1 MPIDINTFRT
11 MSANAD
17 GANLL
22 YVEDG
27 NLKSTTAAKSG
38 GSAAF
43 EEFKAATNAFLDSYK
58 AHYGAALGQMARNT
72 LQEYAEMGRPL
83 SVSVVSQLIKVA
95 DDSKGSRTCVKVGDA
110 VVDLSRLGTDKLLST
125 GVSKSTQLANAQKG
139 GARAAEKAFL
149 ALAPTDAGKVDVPG
163 LLRQLETLHAYTIR
177 EMEAT
182 GLRGSEK
189 EIETYHKALIKAID
203 ALDNRTLSEVYQ
215 GLVSRET
222 VALKKELARIVN
234 HPDANTFALH
244 AAERFFSDISRI
256 ESIIVSEVSRRMM
269 VANAPEGE
277 AQNVPSL
284 MNARFDA
291 PDAAANRFGGDNDMT
306 TLNLE
311 IMTRSAAQGTL
322 KSRTADE
329 KTDTMLEAHGMGA
342 VDAKKIGDM
351 IRSQELTINM
361 NFSAFMGKRKDGSM
375 GTPFL
380 QRQNPQVINVFED
393 LEERNLDTQGNGYLK
408 HRNQV
413 EKCFFPEY
421 TEKPLAGKDRPVYGA
436 LNVAKLTSGAA
447 DTLVG
452 TYGRMVVVLKPHVKR
467 QCTYALDDTFFAARL
482 AMPES
487 KRAEVEDA
495 LVAAFASRLKDPA
508 AALNALRSR
517 GSVGANALDFFYTKV
532 TAFADNMG
540 AKNVETLSGQLV
552 EFFNGQIKEG
562 AAEIDSEEIQ
572 AHFIEKYA
580 LSHKTQS
587 LVADYDH
594 IENLLA
600 QTADFTAVS
609 MGLSTLRQ
617 QEDPRRPY
625 SIEGMSYIEA
635 QFHGPVL
642 LNRDVEELRIDTDEM
657 QEYFLLE
664 FDALPQEQQDEILA
678 DARLAANPNRRKDAW
693 AAARCEEE
701 MARIKRET
709 NGAPYKVTFYSHY
722 ETAIRTDFPL
732 SSREKVA
739 LEKETTMVL
748 KDDFVAV
755 GRDYLTERRGELMA
769 KVLKDVA
776 GEAYREVRALY
787 GQNLENLPAWLVDL
801 IDARMR
807 DSLAAIG
814 NDGAAILDEGRVFSR
829 LVDTFTRQLGMIE
842 RAMPE
847 LRANGIEDQEARDAV
862 IKEILRLNLPYP
874 DSALA
879 VVRLNVLAERALA
892 DVNAFAREVFERDI
906 EDGSQLMANAFNGF
920 PLLEGVAKDRVMNSI
935 RLEVSL
941 MKTDLSSGKIRPG
954 NDTPEKLAA
963 RLRQKAVQP
972 CIEPKARIMQSQKF
986 MKFPT
991 EDERRAFLLWAAS
1004 AGKLRNSAQFE
1015 GVYEC
1020 SGILTDMLEAKITS
1034 GEDLGAQDLIV
1045 CYKAFCPTCYDYT
1058 QEDAKTVAEYGP
1070 DDRMCFVSRITS
1082 VALSRLRLRVGQ
1094 EGLAKLAVALDT
1106 PDARW
1111 LYAALER
1118 GDDQKTHR
1126 NGTIET
1132 ATAFMHQLHMSLPD
1146 EYGLRLHSTLG
1157 ISAVNY
1163 RAIPP
1168 SIREYIVQINR
1179 EEADRLEEKHPY
1191 DPGNCGGRRLL
1202 SMPAPAIP
1210 GGMPQNK
1217 AARKEFLLQML
1228 PTYHNHEKTFD
1239 RGTNWHGRT
1248 HATRSF
1254 VFSIAM
1260 ANILREK
1267 GVAVDLN
1274 AVALGT
1280 AGHDT
1285 GREKNGGDQDDSEM
1299 RSANNVNA
1307 AVDQLYPGAAGDA
1320 WKEQIKANITSKDEG
1335 QTTIEG
1341 YLFKSADSLDYSR
1354 IDDLDPQ
1361 FFPFLKTP
1369 VITDDGFIIGADNDL
1384 RTKLMR
1390 EARLLSERTDPGT
1403 ARHADLKQALE
1414 NLIMLGARNASPE
1427 EKLAAENVRR
1437 HIQDDVS
1444 RMEIEQTESKT
1455 DAQIVE
1461 MVENVIR
1468 DNPQDFPLLTK
1479 YYLNAEG

>member
-11 MSANAD
+11 LSAKAD

-22 YVEDG
+22 SVEDG

-43 EEFKAATNAFLDSYK
+43 GEFKAATVAFLDSYEK
-58 AHYGAALGQMARNT
+58 HYGAALGQMARNT
-72 LQEYAEMGRPL
+72 LQEFAEMGRPL

-95 DDSKGSRTCVKVGDA
+95 DESKGSRTCVKVGDV
-110 VVDLSRLGTDKLLST
+110 VVDLSKLGTDKLLST

-244 AAERFFSDISRI
+244 AAERFFSDISRL

-291 PDAAANRFGGDNDMT
+291 PDAAANRFGGDKDMT

-329 KTDTMLEAHGMGA
+329 KTDAMLKAHGMGA

-361 NFSAFMGKRKDGSM
+361 RFSAFMGKRKDGSM
-375 GTPFL
+375 GTPLL
-380 QRQNPQVINVFED
+380 QRQNPHVINVFED
-393 LEERNLDTQGNGYLK
+393 LEERNLDTQGDGYLK

-421 TEKPLAGKDRPVYGA
+421 SKKPLAGKDRPVYGA
-436 LNVAKLTSGAA
+436 LNIPKLTSGAA
-447 DTLVG
+447 DTLAG
-452 TYGRMVVVLKPHVKR
+452 TYGRVVVVLKPHVKR

-508 AALNALRSR
+508 ATLAALRSR
-517 GSVGANALDFFYTKV
+517 GLGADALDVFYTKV

-540 AKNVETLSGQLV
+540 AKNVEALSGKLA
-552 EFFNGQIKEG
+552 EFFKGQIKEG

-587 LVADYDH
+587 MVADYDH

-625 SIEGMSYIEA
+625 AFEGMSYIEA

-657 QEYFLLE
+657 QEYFLHE

-701 MARIKRET
+701 KARIKQET
-709 NGAPYKVTFYSHY
+709 DRAPYKVTFYSHY
-722 ETAIRTDFPL
+722 EKVITTEFPL

-739 LEKETTMVL
+739 LEKETTTVL
-748 KDDFVAV
+748 KDDLVAV
-755 GRDYLTERRGELMA
+755 GRDYITKRRGELMA

-776 GEAYREVRALY
+776 EGPYREVRALY

-807 DSLAAIG
+807 DSLATIG
-814 NDGAAILDEGRVFSR
+814 DDGAPIVNEGRVFSR
-829 LVDTFTRQLGMIE
+829 LVDTFKRQLGLIE
-842 RAMPE
+842 IAIPE
-847 LRANGIEDQEARDAV
+847 LRANNIENQEARDAV
-862 IKEILRLNLPYP
+862 IKEMLRLNLPSF
-874 DSALA
+874 DCGSA

-906 EDGSQLMANAFNGF
+906 EDGPQLMANAFNGF
-920 PLLEGVAKDRVMNSI
+920 PMLEGVAKDRVMNRI

-941 MKTDLSSGKIRPG
+941 MKTDLSSGKLRPE
-954 NDTPEKLAA
+954 DATPEKLAA

-972 CIEPKARIMQSQKF
+972 FIEPKARIMQSQKF

-1004 AGKLRNSAQFE
+1004 AGKLRNSVQFE

-1045 CYKAFCPTCYDYT
+1045 CYKAFCPTCYDYI
-1058 QEDAKTVAEYGP
+1058 QEDAKTDAEYGS

-1082 VALSRLRLRVGQ
+1082 VALSRLRQRVGQ
-1094 EGLAKLAVALDT
+1094 EGLAKLANALDT

-1118 GDDQKTHR
+1118 GFNQEIYR
-1126 NGTIET
+1126 EGSIES
-1132 ATAFMHQLHMSLPD
+1132 ATTFMHILHMNLPN
-1146 EYGLRLHSTLG
+1146 EYGFRLHPGSDT
-1157 ISAVNY
+1157 SAVNY

-1168 SIREYIVQINR
+1168 SIRAYIVQINR

-1285 GREKNGGDQDDSEM
+1285 GREANGGDQKPSET

-1320 WKEQIKANITSKDEG
+1320 WKEQIKANITSKDEE

-1341 YLFKSADSLDYSR
+1341 YLLKSADSLDYTR
-1354 IDDLDPQ
+1354 IDEINPQ

-1369 VITDDGFIIGADNDL
+1369 VIADDGFIIDADNDL

-1390 EARLLSERTDPGT
+1390 EARLLSERTDPGA
-1403 ARHADLKQALE
+1403 ARLLDMKRALE
-1414 NLIMLGARNASPE
+1414 NLIMLDARNASQE
-1427 EKLAAENVRR
+1427 EKLAAENVRNQ
-1437 HIQDDVS
+1437 IQADIG
-1444 RMEIEQTESKT
+1444 RMEIEQTENKT

-1479 YYLNAEG
+1479 YYLNAV